1 MLTERAPDLFNM
13 LSWIELLQPRAKSN
27 NRNVKDFLRERE
39 TCVLNASGRSR
50 AFVLLNW
57 QEKIESGTFWGSNT
71 MDSHCS
77 HRYLD

>member
-39 TCVLNASGRSR
+39 TCVLDASGRSR

-57 QEKIESGTFWGSNT
+57 QEKIESGTFWGSNAI
-71 MDSHCS
+71 DSHCS